1 MKRSKKRR
9 RRTVLYLASVFFFT
23 VCVFTG
29 IQRWIRPTVETRLI
43 YQAKTYAVAA
53 LEETVRQELE
63 QMDLSYGRLVRVSRE
78 EGRVVSLETDTVL
91 LNQIKSRITQA
102 AVRKMEKLSDYR
114 LTVPLGS
121 VSGIDLFSGKGPK
134 VRFLLQPQTAV
145 ESQILQQFQSAGVN
159 QTQHRIYLQLDV
171 EIEAVIPGFSAKT
184 SVQTQVELAQT
195 VIVGEVPQFYA
206 S

>member
-1 MKRSKKRR
+1 MKRSKNRR

-23 VCVFTG
+23 VCIFTG
-29 IQRWIRPTVETRLI
+29 IQRWIRPTVQTRLI

-145 ESQILQQFQSAGVN
+145 ESQIFQQFQSAGVN

-171 EIEAVIPGFSAKT
+171 EIEALIPGFSAKT

>member
-1 MKRSKKRR
+1 MKRSKNRR

-171 EIEAVIPGFSAKT
+171 EIEALIPGFSAKT

>member
-1 MKRSKKRR
+1 MRRSKKRR

-29 IQRWIRPTVETRLI
+29 IQRWIRPTVETRLV

-145 ESQILQQFQSAGVN
+145 ESQILQQFHSAGVN
-159 QTQHRIYLQLDV
+159 QTQHRIYLQLNV

>member
-23 VCVFTG
+23 VCIFTG
-29 IQRWIRPTVETRLI
+29 IQRWIRPTVQTRLI
-43 YQAKTYAVAA
+43 YQAKTYAVTA

>member
-171 EIEAVIPGFSAKT
+171 EIEALIPGFSAKT

>member
-1 MKRSKKRR
+1 MKRSIKRR

-29 IQRWIRPTVETRLI
+29 IQRWIRPTVQTRLI

>member
-23 VCVFTG
+23 VCIFTG

-159 QTQHRIYLQLDV
+159 QTQHRIYLQLNV

>member
-1 MKRSKKRR
+1 
-9 RRTVLYLASVFFFT
+9 
-23 VCVFTG
+23 
-29 IQRWIRPTVETRLI
+29 
-43 YQAKTYAVAA
+43 
-53 LEETVRQELE
+53 
-63 QMDLSYGRLVRVSRE
+63 MDLSYGRLVRVSRE

-159 QTQHRIYLQLDV
+159 QTQHRIYLQLNV
-171 EIEAVIPGFSAKT
+171 EIEALIPGFSAKT

>member
-121 VSGIDLFSGKGPK
+121 VSGIDLFSGEGPK

-159 QTQHRIYLQLDV
+159 QTQHRIYLQLNV
-171 EIEAVIPGFSAKT
+171 EIEALIPGFSAKT

>member
-1 MKRSKKRR
+1 MKRSIKRR

-23 VCVFTG
+23 DCVFTG

-159 QTQHRIYLQLDV
+159 QTQHRIYLQLNV

>member
-1 MKRSKKRR
+1 MKRSKNRR

-23 VCVFTG
+23 VCIFTG

-145 ESQILQQFQSAGVN
+145 ESQIFQQFQSAGVN

>member
-1 MKRSKKRR
+1 MKRSIKRR

-121 VSGIDLFSGKGPK
+121 VSGIDLFSGEGPK

-159 QTQHRIYLQLDV
+159 QTQHRIYLQLNV
-171 EIEAVIPGFSAKT
+171 EIEALIPGFSAKT

>member
-29 IQRWIRPTVETRLI
+29 IQRWIRPTVQTRLI

-145 ESQILQQFQSAGVN
+145 ESQIFQQFQSAGVN

-171 EIEAVIPGFSAKT
+171 EIEALIPGFSAKT

>member
-1 MKRSKKRR
+1 MKRSKNRR

-121 VSGIDLFSGKGPK
+121 VSGIDLFSGEGPK

-159 QTQHRIYLQLDV
+159 QTQHRIYLQLNV
-171 EIEAVIPGFSAKT
+171 EIEALIPGFSAKT

>member
-1 MKRSKKRR
+1 MKRSKNRR
-9 RRTVLYLASVFFFT
+9 RRTVLYLASVFFLT

-43 YQAKTYAVAA
+43 YLAKTYAVAA

-159 QTQHRIYLQLDV
+159 QTQHRIYLQLNV

>member
-1 MKRSKKRR
+1 MKRSKNRR

-23 VCVFTG
+23 VCIFTG
-29 IQRWIRPTVETRLI
+29 IQRWIRPTVQTRLI

-145 ESQILQQFQSAGVN
+145 ESQIFQQFQSAGVN
-159 QTQHRIYLQLDV
+159 QTQHRIYLQLNV

>member
-9 RRTVLYLASVFFFT
+9 RRNVLYLASVFFFT

-63 QMDLSYGRLVRVSRE
+63 QVDLSYGRLVRVSRE

>member
-1 MKRSKKRR
+1 MKRSKNRR

-29 IQRWIRPTVETRLI
+29 IQRWIRPTVQTRLI

-63 QMDLSYGRLVRVSRE
+63 QMDLSYGRLVRVCRE

>member
-1 MKRSKKRR
+1 MKRSIKRR

>member
-1 MKRSKKRR
+1 MKRSKNRR

-23 VCVFTG
+23 VCIFTG
-29 IQRWIRPTVETRLI
+29 IQRWIRPTVQTRLI

-171 EIEAVIPGFSAKT
+171 EIEALIPGFSAKT

>member
-1 MKRSKKRR
+1 MKRSIKRR
-9 RRTVLYLASVFFFT
+9 RRNVLYLASVFFFT

-29 IQRWIRPTVETRLI
+29 IQRWIRPTVQTKLI
-43 YQAKTYAVAA
+43 YQAKTYAVTA

-159 QTQHRIYLQLDV
+159 QTQHRIYLQLNV

>member
-9 RRTVLYLASVFFFT
+9 RRNVLYLASVFFFT

>member
-29 IQRWIRPTVETRLI
+29 IQRWIRPTVQTRLI

>member
-29 IQRWIRPTVETRLI
+29 IQRWIRPTVQTRLI

-78 EGRVVSLETDTVL
+78 KGRVVSLETDTVL

-102 AVRKMEKLSDYR
+102 TVRKMEKLSDYR

-145 ESQILQQFQSAGVN
+145 ESQILQQFHSAGVN
-159 QTQHRIYLQLDV
+159 QTQHRIYLQLNV

>member
-1 MKRSKKRR
+1 MKRSKNRR

-23 VCVFTG
+23 VCIFTG
-29 IQRWIRPTVETRLI
+29 IQRWIRPTVQTRLI

>member
-9 RRTVLYLASVFFFT
+9 CRNVLYLASVFFFT

>member
-29 IQRWIRPTVETRLI
+29 IQRWIRPTVQTRLI

-171 EIEAVIPGFSAKT
+171 EIEALIPGFSAKT

>member
-9 RRTVLYLASVFFFT
+9 CRTALYLASVFFFT

-134 VRFLLQPQTAV
+134 VRLLLQPQTAV
-145 ESQILQQFQSAGVN
+145 ESQTFQQFQSAGVN
-159 QTQHRIYLQLDV
+159 QTHHRIYLQLNV

>member
-159 QTQHRIYLQLDV
+159 QTQHRIYLQLNV
-171 EIEAVIPGFSAKT
+171 EIEALIPGFSAKT

>member
-1 MKRSKKRR
+1 MKRSKNRR

-23 VCVFTG
+23 VCIFTG
-29 IQRWIRPTVETRLI
+29 IQRWIRPTVQTRLI

-159 QTQHRIYLQLDV
+159 QTQHRIYLQLNV

>member
-9 RRTVLYLASVFFFT
+9 CRTVLYLASVFFFT

-121 VSGIDLFSGKGPK
+121 VSGIDLFSGEGPK

-145 ESQILQQFQSAGVN
+145 ESQILQQFQSAGGN
-159 QTQHRIYLQLDV
+159 QTQHRIYLQLNV
-171 EIEAVIPGFSAKT
+171 EIEAMIPGFSAKT

>member
-29 IQRWIRPTVETRLI
+29 IQRWIRPTVETRLV

>member
-1 MKRSKKRR
+1 MKRSIKRR

-29 IQRWIRPTVETRLI
+29 IQRWIRPTVETRLV

-63 QMDLSYGRLVRVSRE
+63 QMDLSYGRLVRVYRE

-121 VSGIDLFSGKGPK
+121 VSGIDLFSGEGPK

-159 QTQHRIYLQLDV
+159 QTQHRIYLQLNV
-171 EIEAVIPGFSAKT
+171 EIEAMIPGFSAKT

>member
-1 MKRSKKRR
+1 MKRSKNRR

-23 VCVFTG
+23 VCIFTG

-159 QTQHRIYLQLDV
+159 QTQHRIYLQLNV

>member
-121 VSGIDLFSGKGPK
+121 VSGIDLFSGEGPK

>member
-1 MKRSKKRR
+1 MKRSIKRR

-159 QTQHRIYLQLDV
+159 QTQHRIYLQLNV
-171 EIEAVIPGFSAKT
+171 EIEALIPGFSAKT